1 MNRCSVVAS
10 ILGLCFFASC
20 QKGSFISGQYS
31 IDRIGHNTTIPIE
44 HGFFLRRIVYLHT
57 IILPAFIKSFQVEN
71 GIQGKGQMRF
81 K

>member
-44 HGFFLRRIVYLHT
+44 HWFLFEEDSLFTYYYSSSFHKRAFKWKMVYREK
-57 IILPAFIKSFQVEN
+57 AK
-71 GIQGKGQMRF
+71 
-81 K
+81 